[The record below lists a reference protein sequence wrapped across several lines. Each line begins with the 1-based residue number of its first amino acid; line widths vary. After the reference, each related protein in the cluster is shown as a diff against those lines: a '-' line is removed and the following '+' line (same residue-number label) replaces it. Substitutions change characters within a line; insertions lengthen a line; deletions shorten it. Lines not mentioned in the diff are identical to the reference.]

1 MATVVERPQAE
12 AARQLRK
19 QLRNAER
26 LRLTIVYSMLTVI
39 AIAMG
44 YPYIFTIGN
53 ALKSMGDFMVSPW
66 SVLPQHAS
74 FNGFVASWTVGK
86 VQVFLWNSFL
96 YAAIVVVVQLVLD
109 SMAAYAF
116 ARLRFPG
123 RDFIFMA
130 LMATLMIPGTV
141 LLIPNYLIIWHM
153 GWANTIWGI
162 VVPGFAGIWG
172 IFLLRQFFLNIP
184 QELEAAALMD
194 GAGRFR
200 IYWQIIVPLGKPAM
214 IMLGVFLFIGQ
225 WSDFLWPLIVLSD
238 WTKYPVTV
246 GIALYQ
252 DQVSNYHWDYIFAA
266 AVFASAPLIVLFTIA
281 QRYIIG
287 GIALTGIKG

>member
-1 MATVVERPQAE
+1 MATVAQQQSQVEATR
-12 AARQLRK
+12 LRR

-26 LRLTIVYSMLTVI
+26 VRLTLVYALLTVI
-39 AIAMG
+39 ALAMV

-53 ALKSMGDFMVSPW
+53 AFKTTGEFMVAPW
-66 SVLPQHAS
+66 TIVPQH
-74 FNGFVASWTVGK
+74 FTFEGFSASWTVGK
-86 VQVFLWNSFL
+86 VQEFLWNSFV
-96 YAAIVVVVQLVLD
+96 YAAIVVVVQLLFD

-123 RDFIFMA
+123 RDFIFMT
-130 LMATLMIPGTV
+130 LLATMMIPGTV
-141 LLIPNYLIIWHM
+141 LLIPNYLIIWNM
-153 GWANTIWGI
+153 GWANTLWGI
-162 VVPGFAGIWG
+162 VVPSFAGAWG

-184 QELEAAALMD
+184 NELESAALID
-194 GAGRFR
+194 GAGRLR

-225 WSDFLWPLIVLSD
+225 WNDFLWPLIVLSD
-238 WTKYPVTV
+238 WTKYPITV

-252 DQVSNYHWDYIFAA
+252 QQVNNYQWDYIFAA
-266 AVFASAPLIVLFTIA
+266 CVFASLPLVLLFTVA

-287 GIALTGIKG
+287 GISLTGLKG